1 MSQADDRR
9 EAVEVLWEDDMDGL
23 MLALAARLKAE
34 EEGFAGD
41 ELRRWNPPEE
51 AFALEV
57 EAGPEWTARMLEL
70 AQRWWQQLEP
80 RLFALLCRPGPER
93 DELMKALKEGA
104 RMLAVALAPALVAQ
118 AAALPAVAIVVATIA
133 AKKIAD
139 AGLEAACELW
149 QESMTEAE

>member
-1 MSQADDRR
+1 
-9 EAVEVLWEDDMDGL
+9 
-23 MLALAARLKAE
+23 
-34 EEGFAGD
+34 
-41 ELRRWNPPEE
+41 
-51 AFALEV
+51 
-57 EAGPEWTARMLEL
+57 
-70 AQRWWQQLEP
+70 
-80 RLFALLCRPGPER
+80 
-93 DELMKALKEGA
+93 MKALKEGA